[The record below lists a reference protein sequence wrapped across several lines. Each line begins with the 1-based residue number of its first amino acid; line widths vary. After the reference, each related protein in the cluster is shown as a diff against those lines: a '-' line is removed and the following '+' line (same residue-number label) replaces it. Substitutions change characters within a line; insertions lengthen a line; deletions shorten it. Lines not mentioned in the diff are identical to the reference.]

1 MHGTPLDPENQSHA
15 EARHLEHLNN
25 FDQRIIRALEAAP
38 EPHIPPG
45 FAARVAR
52 QLPAKRPES
61 LTPTHYGR
69 WAMVIATVATLAA
82 LLVLALHSADYS
94 AGHVT
99 GHPTFGVVES
109 ILFAQFLALA
119 VWLSVWR
126 PGLR

>member
-1 MHGTPLDPENQSHA
+1 MHDEPLNQHDLSPA
-15 EARHLEHLNN
+15 AIEHL
-25 FDQRIIRALEAAP
+25 DQRILRALEAAP
-38 EPHIPPG
+38 EPHIPAD

-94 AGHVT
+94 AGH
-99 GHPTFGVVES
+99 PTFGVVES
-109 ILFAQFLALA
+109 LLFAQFIALA
-119 VWLSVWR
+119 VSLSVWR